1 MSVYKAKGNILFI
14 FVSDED
20 SCGLGCIT
28 KEIEDLIKEQT
39 RYCPNNKE
47 FEKVVREDIENHY
60 TYDIYDLMSGKDF
73 LEAVLGGCFTDYDGS
88 IADIFVD
95 GFKSNLG
102 LCANS
107 LTSGTFLV
115 DEQTFRDICNTHK
128 VEVNWAN
135 K

>member
-1 MSVYKAKGNILFI
+1 MSTYKAKGNITFI

-39 RYCPNNKE
+39 RYCPNDKE
-47 FEKVVREDIENHY
+47 FEKIVREDIENRY

-73 LEAVLGGCFTDYDGS
+73 LEAVLGGCIIDYDGS
-88 IADIFVD
+88 VADIFVD

-102 LCANS
+102 LCTNN
-107 LTSGTFLV
+107 LTSGEFLV
-115 DEQTFRDICNTHK
+115 DEQTFRDICNAHK